1 MQKATMEYSA
11 QTNSYVVPLGT
22 GSRHNDLELRYS
34 LRSLQPKDCWL
45 IGTRPAWYQGN
56 YIKQG
61 ETGISTLNIWQKLL
75 TACNTPEISDPFIYG
90 NDDYFYLQDVPLL
103 NYYGNLSGNNEYKR
117 IARYTLDI
125 LKYNNLPILFFD
137 VHRPMLIYK
146 QLFIDA
152 YNFFGNHLKIN
163 QSLLVKSC
171 YGNYAGLDG
180 TLVTDCKLTYWN
192 GDPNIDM
199 FSIGDDCIDVMFKAY
214 CENKWVDKSIY
225 EI

>member
-1 MQKATMEYSA
+1 MELA
-11 QTNSYVVPLGT
+11 DQISYVVPLGT
-22 GSRHNDLELRYS
+22 GSRCGDLELLYS
-34 LRSLQPKDCWL
+34 LRSLQPSDCWL
-45 IGTRPAWYQGN
+45 IGTRPTWYTGN
-56 YIKQG
+56 HIKQG

-90 NDDYFYLQDVPLL
+90 NDDYFYLQPVPIE
-103 NYYGNLSGNNEYKR
+103 NYYGNLAGNNEYKR

-163 QSLLVKSC
+163 SSLLVKSC

-180 TLVTDCKLTYWN
+180 TLVTDCKLAYWN
-192 GDPNIDM
+192 GEPDIDM

-214 CENKWVDKSIY
+214 CESKWPDKSIY